1 MLVSSKQKASPHHM
15 REVRSNPTERYTLR
29 EKIGQ
34 GGFGFV
40 YKAVDNI
47 TGELVAA
54 KLINLD
60 EAGDE
65 LEDVQQEVTIMS
77 SSTCTQ
83 LTKYYASY
91 LSGRYDAT
99 NSHIH
104 QCNIFTFRCSQ
115 LWIVME
121 YLEAGSL
128 ADILLD
134 EGPLDVE
141 SVAYVMRE
149 LLMVGVYEFM
159 LQLMLDFSFS
169 PRLLHTF
176 MASERFTETSRQE
189 TSFSPPRAT

>member
-1 MLVSSKQKASPHHM
+1 M
-15 REVRSNPTERYTLR
+15 
-29 EKIGQ
+29 
-34 GGFGFV
+34 

-65 LEDVQQEVTIMS
+65 LEDVQQEVTVMS

-91 LSGRYDAT
+91 LSGRCVKSRLCSFLLLT
-99 NSHIH
+99 
-104 QCNIFTFRCSQ
+104 TCSQ

-128 ADILLD
+128 SDMLLD
-134 EGPLDVE
+134 NGPLDIE
-141 SVAYVMRE
+141 SIAYVMRE
-149 LLMVGVYEFM
+149 LLVV
-159 LQLMLDFSFS
+159 SN
-169 PRLLHTF
+169 T
-176 MASERFTETSRQE
+176 
-189 TSFSPPRAT
+189 